1 MSIPDI
7 KTNGSKDKSDP
18 EALEERIERL
28 EKRLDETSDGEG
40 ATIAN
45 TTRTAID
52 KSESGDP
59 LRRAVDRA
67 KEKRDQG

>member
-1 MSIPDI
+1 MSIPDS
-7 KTNGSKDKSDP
+7 KPAGSQDKSSP

-28 EKRLDETSDGEG
+28 EKRLDETIDGEG

-52 KSESGDP
+52 KTESGDP

-67 KEKRDQG
+67 RDRRDQG